1 LRVSHIV
8 YKKLNGGKKMKTETI
23 LNNLLKVKDN
33 PLKYMDVLEN
43 TINELKIDVYNENMG
58 LKNRKQDPQ
67 KKALKFLNDNKK
79 RFSGSRSCLS
89 YACNTV
95 INGKEVQVFTD
106 SYIAFILKTFYKLPL
121 WDNEKEKNK
130 YPQIDRVFPDKKYGE
145 IVNINFKDIIA
156 KMKAKQI
163 EEKDGIKIIELKSE
177 SYRCFFNADNL
188 KKICDILGTT
198 ELKMRLYGEIK
209 AALII
214 DEKTDNQ
221 AVIAPIRKYC

>member
-1 LRVSHIV
+1 
-8 YKKLNGGKKMKTETI
+8 MKTETI

-33 PLKYMDVLEN
+33 PFKYMDVLEN
-43 TINELKIDVYNENMG
+43 TINELKIDIYNESIG

-79 RFSGSRSCLS
+79 RFSGGRSCLA
-89 YACNTV
+89 YAYQTN
-95 INGKEVQVFTD
+95 INGNDVQVFTD

-121 WDNEKEKNK
+121 FDEKKEKKSYVDISRVLPNK
-130 YPQIDRVFPDKKYGE
+130 SYGE
-145 IVNINFKDIIA
+145 IVDFNFKDLLA
-156 KMKAKQI
+156 KLKAKQI
-163 EEKDGIKIIELKSE
+163 EEKGGVKLIELKSE

-198 ELKMRLYGEIK
+198 ELVMRLYGEMK

-221 AVIAPIRKYC
+221 AVIVPIRKYC

>member
-1 LRVSHIV
+1 
-8 YKKLNGGKKMKTETI
+8 MKTETI

-43 TINELKIDVYNENMG
+43 TINELKIDIYNENIG

-79 RFSGSRSCLS
+79 MFSGSRTCLA
-89 YACNTV
+89 YAYQTV
-95 INGKEVQVFTD
+95 IDGNDVQVFTD
-106 SYIAFILKTFYKLPL
+106 SYIAFILKTFYELPS

-130 YPQIDRVFPDKKYGE
+130 YPQIEKVLPDKNYGE
-145 IVNINFKDIIA
+145 IVNFNFKDLLA
-156 KMKAKQI
+156 KLKSKQI
-163 EEKDGIKIIELKSE
+163 EEKDGMKIIELNSKS
-177 SYRCFFNADNL
+177 YKCFFNANSL

-198 ELKMRLYGEIK
+198 ELVMRLYGELK
-209 AALII
+209 TALII

>member
-1 LRVSHIV
+1 
-8 YKKLNGGKKMKTETI
+8 MKTETI

-33 PLKYMDVLEN
+33 PFKYMDVLEN

-79 RFSGSRSCLS
+79 RFSGGRSCLA
-89 YACNTV
+89 YAYQTI
-95 INGKEVQVFTD
+95 INGNDVQVFTD

-121 WDNEKEKNK
+121 WDEKNGA
-130 YPQIDRVFPDKKYGE
+130 YPQIERCLPDKNYGE

-156 KMKAKQI
+156 KLKSKQI
-163 EEKDGIKIIELKSE
+163 EEKDGFKIIELKSE
-177 SYRCFFNADNL
+177 SYKCFFNADNL

-198 ELKMRLYGEIK
+198 DLTMRLYGELK
-209 AALII
+209 AALVI

-221 AVIAPIRKYC
+221 AVIVPIRSYC

>member
-1 LRVSHIV
+1 
-8 YKKLNGGKKMKTETI
+8 MKTETL
-23 LNNLLKVKDN
+23 LNNLIKIQTN
-33 PLKYMDVLEN
+33 PIKNMELLND
-43 TINELKIDVYNENMG
+43 TINKLKIDVYNENMG

-79 RFSGSRSCLS
+79 RFLGCRSCLA
-89 YACNTV
+89 YAYQTI

-130 YPQIDRVFPDKKYGE
+130 YPQIERVLPDKNYGE
-145 IVNINFKDIIA
+145 IVDIDFKDIIA
-156 KMKAKQI
+156 KLKTKQI
-163 EEKDGIKIIELKSE
+163 EEKDGMKLIELKSE
-177 SYRCFFNADNL
+177 SYKCCFDADNL

-198 ELKMRLYGEIK
+198 QLSMRLYGEMK
-209 AALII
+209 VALII

-221 AVIAPIRKYC
+221 AVITPIRKYC

>member
-1 LRVSHIV
+1 
-8 YKKLNGGKKMKTETI
+8 MKTETI

-33 PLKYMDVLEN
+33 PFKYMNVLEN
-43 TINELKIDVYNENMG
+43 TINELKIDIYNENMG

-79 RFSGSRSCLS
+79 RFSGCRSCLA
-89 YACNTV
+89 YACQTI
-95 INGKEVQVFTD
+95 INGNKVQVFTD
-106 SYIAFILKTFYKLPL
+106 SYIAFILKTFYELPL

-130 YPQIDRVFPDKKYGE
+130 YPQIERVLPDKNYGE

-156 KMKAKQI
+156 KLKAKQI
-163 EEKDGIKIIELKSE
+163 EEKDGVKIIELKSE
-177 SYRCFFNADNL
+177 SYKCFFNADNL

-198 ELKMRLYGEIK
+198 DLTMRLYGEIK
-209 AALII
+209 AALIV

-221 AVIAPIRKYC
+221 AVIVPIRSYC